1 MIVFVISAGI
11 ALKLEKVGPVFSS
24 FNPCPPIPCNA

>member
-11 ALKLEKVGPVFSS
+11 ALKLEIDGPMFSS
-24 FNPCPPIPCNA
+24 FKPCPSIPCNA